1 MKERRSLVDGIM
13 LEQTQDNRVDRSVEE
28 TFVRAGQAEAAGSTA
43 VAQVPTTTP
52 PHNPPANQQ
61 NASTISRLPLSTRI
75 RADYATA
82 LKRASLERQLSG
94 TTPNTLQDI
103 LEEALGPW
111 LVANGYFVK
120 NPPHR

>member
-1 MKERRSLVDGIM
+1 MKERRSLVDGM
-13 LEQTQDNRVDRSVEE
+13 TLQQGSRVDRGVEE
-28 TFVRAGQAEAAGSTA
+28 QFVRSGQATTDDFVPAEQEQTP
-43 VAQVPTTTP
+43 AQI
-52 PHNPPANQQ
+52 PPANRQ
-61 NASTISRLPLSTRI
+61 NASTVSRLPLSTRI

-82 LKRASLERQLSG
+82 LKRASLERQLNG

-111 LVANGYFVK
+111 LAANGYI

>member
-1 MKERRSLVDGIM
+1 MKERRSLVDGIV

-28 TFVRAGQAEAAGSTA
+28 QFVRAGQAEAVRSAE
-43 VAQVPTTTP
+43 VAREPTP
-52 PHNPPANQQ
+52 PNPPANQQ

-111 LVANGYFVK
+111 LVANGYLVK